1 MTTTSVERKG
11 VVYAMVTV
19 DMNGVKCRALMDTE
33 AGSCFASSTLL
44 DCLHLRP
51 IRQQLNRIEVMFGTS
66 KKVIDIYGLQIPS
79 INGKFTLK
87 AEVNKVDRK
96 ELLALENQKCKE
108 IVAQFSRFEGHNHKS

>member
-108 IVAQFSRFEGHNHKS
+108 IVAQFSHFEGRNHKS

>member
-11 VVYAMVTV
+11 MVYAMVTV

-108 IVAQFSRFEGHNHKS
+108 IVAQFSHFEGRNHKS

>member
-1 MTTTSVERKG
+1 
-11 VVYAMVTV
+11 MVTV

-108 IVAQFSRFEGHNHKS
+108 IVAQFSRFEGRNHKS